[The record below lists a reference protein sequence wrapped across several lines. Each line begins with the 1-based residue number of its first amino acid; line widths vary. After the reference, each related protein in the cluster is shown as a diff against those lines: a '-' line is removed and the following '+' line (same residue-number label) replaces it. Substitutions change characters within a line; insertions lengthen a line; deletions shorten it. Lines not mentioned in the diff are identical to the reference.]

1 MPELS
6 QISDTDLAAFFS
18 ERCVSVDDTQ
28 IKKLKTITHD
38 FLCTLPWCPDAE
50 IDQEKLNRAQAY
62 LIFAMN
68 SGSFDPLAS
77 RADPILRRRAIGRNA
92 IEREWFEP
100 SEDINGVNPIHLLR
114 TQSIPYGLL
123 INWLCPELHE
133 ASTEANEI
141 HCPAVCVV

>member
-1 MPELS
+1 MPDLS

-62 LIFAMN
+62 LIL
-68 SGSFDPLAS
+68 SLIHIS
-77 RADPILRRRAIGRNA
+77 
-92 IEREWFEP
+92 EP
-100 SEDINGVNPIHLLR
+100 TR
-114 TQSIPYGLL
+114 PY
-123 INWLCPELHE
+123 
-133 ASTEANEI
+133 
-141 HCPAVCVV
+141 